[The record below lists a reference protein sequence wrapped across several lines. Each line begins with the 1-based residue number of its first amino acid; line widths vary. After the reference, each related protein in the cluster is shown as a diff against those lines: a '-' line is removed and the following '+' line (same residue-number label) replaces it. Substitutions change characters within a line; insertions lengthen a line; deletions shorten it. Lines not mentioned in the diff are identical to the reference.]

1 MKPSYLSLRF
11 TKPASIVLTTIFV
24 FSVAGCSLLS
34 KTSAPTTQELNT
46 QLYSYQDVITPE
58 LLKDHLMVFAS
69 DEFMGRETATEHERM
84 AADYLI
90 TEYQK
95 LNLSGGGVNSSYLQA
110 FELDATVTDS
120 LVFTLTSPS
129 GVSTTSRLSQGN
141 APNAEF
147 QMVFGGSDNL
157 SGEVIFLGFGV
168 ADDASGINQVAG
180 AEIEGKWVMVF
191 RDIPYIHDGEELIS
205 STITNN
211 VRIGALL
218 QAGATGVMYIS
229 ESDPLEFAASVE
241 AGTAI
246 LSKPSNLR
254 LSYRESAGFR
264 GFGRAVAEARAD
276 VAAEMIGISLEDLP
290 AYKENLIASMAAQ
303 AAVSKTEST
312 ETQEEDVTAIF
323 QPVASGYQ
331 LTFQPYRREVKLES
345 NNVLAFL
352 EGSDPVLKE
361 EVVILTS
368 HYDHIGITLPDASG
382 DMINNGADDDG
393 SGTISLVGVATAF
406 SKAAENGVRPKR
418 SVLFLNVSGEEKGLL
433 GSRYYSDH
441 PVYPIEKTVAN
452 LNSDMV
458 GRSDEAH
465 LSEGVTEYVYLI
477 GGPIISSG
485 LDSLVTVANQKS
497 GNVLL
502 DYHYNDLNDPNQF
515 YRRSDHW
522 NFGRLGIPFS
532 FFFTGVHEDY
542 HRPSDHPE
550 KIDYNKLSKISRV
563 IFGSAIELANV
574 EQRPVVDNQEFIQK
588 TQAQPR

>member
-1 MKPSYLSLRF
+1 MNTSLF
-11 TKPASIVLTTIFV
+11 SSI
-24 FSVAGCSLLS
+24 SVAKRSIAILSASLILTLSGCTFLG
-34 KTSAPTTQELNT
+34 KTSAPTTQELNN
-46 QLYSYQDVITPE
+46 QLYSYQNVITPD
-58 LLKDHLMVFAS
+58 LLKDHLMIFAS
-69 DEFMGRETATEHERM
+69 DAFMGRETATEYERM

-90 TEYQK
+90 NEYKK
-95 LNLSGGGVNSSYLQA
+95 LNLPGGGENNDYLQP

-120 LVFTLTSPS
+120 MVFTLTTPS
-129 GVSTTSRLSQGN
+129 GESIRSTISQGS
-141 APNAEF
+141 APDAEF

-157 SGEVIFLGFGV
+157 SGEIVFLGFGV
-168 ADDASGINQVAG
+168 ADETSGINQVAG
-180 AEIEGKWVMVF
+180 ADIEGKWVMIY
-191 RDIPYIHDGEELIS
+191 RDIPTSYNGKDLIS

-218 QAGATGVMYIS
+218 QAGATGVIYIS
-229 ESDPLEFAASVE
+229 ESDPAEFASAVE
-241 AGTAI
+241 AGTAVM
-246 LSKPSNLR
+246 SKPSNLR

-264 GFGRAVAEARAD
+264 GFGRAVAEVRAD
-276 VAAEMIGISLEDLP
+276 VAAEMMGLSMDELTTH
-290 AYKENLIASMAAQ
+290 KEALIASMAAQ
-303 AAVSKTEST
+303 MEGSEFSF
-312 ETQEEDVTAIF
+312 E
-323 QPVASGYQ
+323 PMSSGYT
-331 LTFQPYRREVKLES
+331 LSFEPYRRDVKLVS
-345 NNVLAFL
+345 NNVMAFL

-418 SVLFLNVSGEEKGLL
+418 SILFLNVSGEEKGLL

-441 PVYPIEKTVAN
+441 PVYPIENTVAN

-458 GRSDEAH
+458 GRSDDAH

-485 LDSLVTVANQKS
+485 LDSLVTVANQKTS
-497 GNVLL
+497 NVLL

-550 KIDYNKLSKISRV
+550 KIDYNKLSKISQV
-563 IFGSAIELANV
+563 IFGSAIELANA
-574 EQRPVVDNQEFIQK
+574 EQRPVVDNQEFIEK

>member
-1 MKPSYLSLRF
+1 MTPSTILLTKRFSILVSTLFILS
-11 TKPASIVLTTIFV
+11 
-24 FSVAGCSLLS
+24 FSGCSILS
-34 KTSAPTTQELNT
+34 KTSVPATQELNT
-46 QLYSYQDVITPE
+46 QLYAFQEVITPE
-58 LLKDHLMVFAS
+58 LLKDHLMIFAS

-84 AADYLI
+84 AANYLI
-90 TEYQK
+90 NQYQK
-95 LNLSGGGVNSSYLQA
+95 LNLPGGGANNSYLQA
-110 FELDATVTDS
+110 FSLDATVTDS
-120 LVFTLTSPS
+120 LVFTLTSAT
-129 GVSTTSRLSQGN
+129 GVTTVSRISQGN

-147 QMVFGGSDNL
+147 QMLFGGSDNL
-157 SGEVIFLGFGV
+157 NGEIVFLGFGV
-168 ADDASGINQVAG
+168 ADEASGIDQVVG

-191 RDIPYIHDGEELIS
+191 RDIPYTYNGMDLVS
-205 STITNN
+205 SSITNN

-218 QAGATGVMYIS
+218 QAGATGVIYIS
-229 ESDPLEFAASVE
+229 ESDPLEFASDVE
-241 AGTAI
+241 AGSVI

-264 GFGRAVAEARAD
+264 GFGRVVAEARAD
-276 VAAEMIGISLEDLP
+276 VAAELIGVAVEDL
-290 AYKENLIASMAAQ
+290 AGYKQSLVESMAQTASGTATALENGPVTS
-303 AAVSKTEST
+303 AAFEP
-312 ETQEEDVTAIF
+312 I
-323 QPVASGYQ
+323 ASGYS
-331 LTFQPYRREVKLES
+331 LSFQPHRREVKLES
-345 NNVLAFL
+345 NNVMAFL

-368 HYDHIGITLPDASG
+368 HYDHIGITLPDESG

-393 SGTISLVGVATAF
+393 SGTISLLGVATAF

-441 PVYPIEKTVAN
+441 PVYPIENTVAN

-458 GRSDEAH
+458 GRSDDAH

-497 GNVLL
+497 GNVLF
-502 DYHYNDLNDPNQF
+502 DYKYNDLNDPNQF

-550 KIDYNKLSKISRV
+550 KIDYNKLSKISQV

-574 EQRPVVDNQEFIQK
+574 DQRPVVDNQEFIEK